1 MRMTITN
8 GNARNQIRGQRVT
21 FRADTGH
28 SASVVLP
35 CARARKYRPALLD
48 LAKQI
53 AWAEGVATHSPRT
66 AAAEQMLRMFTEGK
80 ARRIVKWNV

>member
-21 FRADTGH
+21 L
-28 SASVVLP
+28 SVSLVLP
-35 CARARKYRPALLD
+35 CARARKHRDTLLD

-53 AWAEGVATHSPRT
+53 AWAEGVAVHAPRSPE
-66 AAAEQMLRMFTEGK
+66 AMQMLRMFTEGK
-80 ARRIVKWNV
+80 ARRAIR

>member
-21 FRADTGH
+21 L
-28 SASVVLP
+28 SVSVVLP
-35 CARARKYRPALLD
+35 CARARKYRRTLLD

-53 AWAEGVATHSPRT
+53 AWAEGVAIHSPRT

-80 ARRIVKWNV
+80 ARRIVKWNA

>member
-21 FRADTGH
+21 L
-28 SASVVLP
+28 SVSLVLP
-35 CARARKYRPALLD
+35 SARARKYRGTLLD
-48 LAKQI
+48 MAKQI

-80 ARRIVKWNV
+80 AQRIVKWNA